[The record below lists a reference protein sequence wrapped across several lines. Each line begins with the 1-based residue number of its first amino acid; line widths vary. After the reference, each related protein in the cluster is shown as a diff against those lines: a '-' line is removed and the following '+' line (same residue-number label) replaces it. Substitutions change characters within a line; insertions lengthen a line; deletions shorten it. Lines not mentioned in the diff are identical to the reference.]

1 MTSLSFNCNFAV
13 KCMDFTHL
21 VKQLHPVMW
30 EEISSSSNRWDFS
43 SSEVHHTCVSDSA
56 VVWFRL
62 SADLVRHS
70 KCDLSCCT
78 MILIKLSNLTH
89 LFAWKMSDWF
99 IYCRALWVNVFINQR
114 PGCVFVCLC
123 YFDLLQTRCWRR
135 PCTSVSWSLWRVWS
149 RRLYTTSRWETGR
162 TLLSGCDVSLLSSVT
177 LGLFTI
183 SKFPVK
189 LYLNVLKMN
198 RSFTHIDNI
207 YQYISTI
214 SK

>member
-13 KCMDFTHL
+13 KCMNFTHL

-43 SSEVHHTCVSDSA
+43 SLKFITLVFLTVLWFDLGCLQTWLDIVNVIYHA
-56 VVWFRL
+56 VQWY
-62 SADLVRHS
+62 S
-70 KCDLSCCT
+70 LSCQ
-78 MILIKLSNLTH
+78 IWLI
-89 LFAWKMSDWF
+89 WKMSDWF
-99 IYCRALWVNVFINQR
+99 IYCCSLWVNVFINQR

-162 TLLSGCDVSLLSSVT
+162 TLLSGCDVSLLSSFT

-198 RSFTHIDNI
+198 RSFTHINNI